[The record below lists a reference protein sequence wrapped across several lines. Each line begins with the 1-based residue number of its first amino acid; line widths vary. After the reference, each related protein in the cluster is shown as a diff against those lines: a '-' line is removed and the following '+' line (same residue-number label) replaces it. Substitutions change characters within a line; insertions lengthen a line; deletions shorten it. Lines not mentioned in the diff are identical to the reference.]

1 MAGPVTDP
9 DLLAKLNGGG
19 EPKAVSDPALLEKLN
34 ASGPKLS
41 DAVTDIPAEIAR
53 TAGPNIEAITNLANR
68 GTKGPIEGLLDTGR
82 AVAAVPG
89 FALSPVIGALKSLI
103 GHPMAQAEHAIGTVI
118 NPEVAAKDDP
128 QKMYQNATQDVETA
142 LSAARPAGAP
152 IKVPSGGP
160 RLSYDWQFPT
170 KTTPVEAPS
179 SQDLKASAV
188 SVYDSPAIKAI
199 NIHPNDAAA
208 LGSKIE
214 NDLLRQG
221 FRPTSG
227 NAPATFSEVKNLTP
241 PQGVQAVKVDDLR
254 SARRALNI
262 AAGQRDQLTGAPTPD
277 ANAAHQA
284 IAHIDAFLDTLA
296 PELKT
301 ANADYSAA
309 KSADRLDYRLSKA
322 EHRAARS
329 GTGGNL
335 ENVMRQEADKIQN
348 RGLTPEEQAM
358 RDRIVL
364 GSAARN
370 ALRTTG
376 KLGVDGGLS
385 LMLHSGAAI
394 GSGGATLPVTVAG
407 TVARKVGEALTRSEM
422 AKLSEAIRSRS
433 PLAQTLIQ
441 QAPVRQISP
450 NAITSLVAAQPRI
463 PLQMPVGVLP
473 ANAEQNQQ

>member
-1 MAGPVTDP
+1 M
-9 DLLAKLNGGG
+9 
-19 EPKAVSDPALLEKLN
+19 
-34 ASGPKLS
+34 
-41 DAVTDIPAEIAR
+41 
-53 TAGPNIEAITNLANR
+53 
-68 GTKGPIEGLLDTGR
+68 
-82 AVAAVPG
+82 
-89 FALSPVIGALKSLI
+89 
-103 GHPMAQAEHAIGTVI
+103 
-118 NPEVAAKDDP
+118 
-128 QKMYQNATQDVETA
+128 
-142 LSAARPAGAP
+142 
-152 IKVPSGGP
+152 
-160 RLSYDWQFPT
+160 
-170 KTTPVEAPS
+170 
-179 SQDLKASAV
+179 
-188 SVYDSPAIKAI
+188 
-199 NIHPNDAAA
+199 
-208 LGSKIE
+208 
-214 NDLLRQG
+214 
-221 FRPTSG
+221 
-227 NAPATFSEVKNLTP
+227 
-241 PQGVQAVKVDDLR
+241 
-254 SARRALNI
+254 
-262 AAGQRDQLTGAPTPD
+262 
-277 ANAAHQA
+277 
-284 IAHIDAFLDTLA
+284 DTLA